1 MAKCKYCDK
10 ETDNK
15 ELIGTTGLLILTY
28 CCKQCFQDQMLIGD
42 I

>member
-1 MAKCKYCDK
+1 MKCKYCEK

-15 ELIGTTGLLILTY
+15 ELIGTTGLLLLQS
-28 CCKQCFQDQMLIGD
+28 CCKKCYKDQILIGD